1 MKKIFNDKR
10 FKYGTY
16 STVITL
22 VILAILVA
30 VNLVAGEFD
39 YKIDLSEDSVFS
51 LSDETKQLLDETDE
65 EINIYTLFS
74 TRDSDFLRCIIVCKI
89 RV

>member
-51 LSDETKQLLDETDE
+51 LSDE
-65 EINIYTLFS
+65 
-74 TRDSDFLRCIIVCKI
+74 
-89 RV
+89 

>member
-39 YKIDLSEDSVFS
+39 YKIDLSEDSVFPY
-51 LSDETKQLLDETDE
+51 LTKQSSCLMKLM
-65 EINIYTLFS
+65 
-74 TRDSDFLRCIIVCKI
+74 RK
-89 RV
+89 